1 MASPESRIAD
11 EGHDAQKQI
20 LQLQQEIR
28 RIEAQGGQHFDT
40 YQTSLT
46 TRYCSAVMSYLFSQ
60 RSRCSTWRRL
70 WLHLAE
76 AEKAL
81 GIETVTLEA
90 IDEMRAHLHVTDSDF
105 EIARIEEKRRR
116 HVRPVQIPNQLL
128 LISLST
134 DYATGCY
141 GRKSRL
147 IVIFWHVAYARVARP
162 RFRHRC
168 PICRGD
174 HSLWSHELLRH

>member
-1 MASPESRIAD
+1 MASPKSKIPD
-11 EGHDAQKQI
+11 GGHAAQMQI
-20 LQLQQEIR
+20 MELQQELQRIR
-28 RIEAQGGQHFDT
+28 AQGSQHFDT

-76 AEKAL
+76 AERTL
-81 GIETVTLEA
+81 GIENITLEA

-116 HVRPVQIPNQLL
+116 HVRLVPIP
-128 LISLST
+128 S
-134 DYATGCY
+134 
-141 GRKSRL
+141 
-147 IVIFWHVAYARVARP
+147 
-162 RFRHRC
+162 
-168 PICRGD
+168 
-174 HSLWSHELLRH
+174 